1 MENLFI
7 SLPIELANNALL
19 SSITS
24 KRESSYTT
32 LVCYSTR
39 RDIIGF
45 SSIYCSLNTETICKS
60 EEEFR
65 TKVSQAKLMRI
76 L

>member
-7 SLPIELANNALL
+7 SLPIELASNELL

-24 KRESSYTT
+24 KRESSYT

-45 SSIYCSLNTETICKS
+45 SSIYSPLDTETICKS

>member
-1 MENLFI
+1 MANLFI
-7 SLPIELANNALL
+7 SLPIELASNELL
-19 SSITS
+19 NSITS
-24 KRESSYTT
+24 KRESSYT
-32 LVCYSTR
+32 LICYSTR

-45 SSIYCSLNTETICKS
+45 SRIYSSLDTETICKS
-60 EEEFR
+60 EEEFH

>member
-7 SLPIELANNALL
+7 SLPIELASNELL
-19 SSITS
+19 NSITS
-24 KRESSYTT
+24 KRESSCT
-32 LVCYSTR
+32 LVSYSTR
-39 RDIIGF
+39 VDIIGF
-45 SSIYCSLNTETICKS
+45 SSIFAPLDTETICKS
-60 EEEFR
+60 EEEFH

>member
-7 SLPIELANNALL
+7 SLPIELASNELVN
-19 SSITS
+19 SITS
-24 KRESSYTT
+24 KRASSYT

-39 RDIIGF
+39 MDIIGF
-45 SSIYCSLNTETICKS
+45 SSIYSPLDTENICKS

-65 TKVSQAKLMRI
+65 TKVSQAKLERI

>member
-7 SLPIELANNALL
+7 SLPIELASDELVN
-19 SSITS
+19 SITS
-24 KRESSYTT
+24 ERASSYT

-39 RDIIGF
+39 RDMIGF
-45 SSIYCSLNTETICKS
+45 SNIYSSLGTETICKS

-65 TKVSQAKLMRI
+65 TKVSQAKLMR
-76 L
+76 LL

>member
-7 SLPIELANNALL
+7 SLPIELASDDL
-19 SSITS
+19 IS
-24 KRESSYTT
+24 KQGNKRTEKTILISY
-32 LVCYSTR
+32 LVEVNV
-39 RDIIGF
+39 IGF
-45 SSIYCSLNTETICKS
+45 SSIISHEDIEYMCES

-65 TKVSQAKLMRI
+65 TKVGQAKLMRI

>member
-1 MENLFI
+1 MANLFI
-7 SLPIELANNALL
+7 SLPIELASDELL
-19 SSITS
+19 NSMTS
-24 KRESSYTT
+24 NRASYHT
-32 LVCYSTR
+32 LICYSIR

-45 SSIYCSLNTETICKS
+45 SSIYSPLDTETICKS
-60 EEEFR
+60 EEEFH

>member
-1 MENLFI
+1 MKRMFI
-7 SLPIELANNALL
+7 SLPIELASNELL
-19 SSITS
+19 SSITD
-24 KRESSYTT
+24 KRAPSHN
-32 LVCYSTR
+32 LVCYSIRKDTM
-39 RDIIGF
+39 GF
-45 SSIYCSLNTETICKS
+45 SGIYSSLDTEIVCKS

>member
-7 SLPIELANNALL
+7 SLPIELASNELL
-19 SSITS
+19 NSITS
-24 KRESSYTT
+24 ERESSYT
-32 LVCYSTR
+32 LVCYSAR
-39 RDIIGF
+39 MDIIGF
-45 SSIYCSLNTETICKS
+45 SSIYYPLDIETICKS

-65 TKVSQAKLMRI
+65 TKVNQAKLMRI

>member
-7 SLPIELANNALL
+7 SLPIELASDELL
-19 SSITS
+19 NSITDERAS
-24 KRESSYTT
+24 IYT

-39 RDIIGF
+39 MDIIGF
-45 SSIYCSLNTETICKS
+45 SSIYSSLYTETICKS
-60 EEEFR
+60 EEEFLDR
-65 TKVSQAKLMRI
+65 IRQHRLSRI